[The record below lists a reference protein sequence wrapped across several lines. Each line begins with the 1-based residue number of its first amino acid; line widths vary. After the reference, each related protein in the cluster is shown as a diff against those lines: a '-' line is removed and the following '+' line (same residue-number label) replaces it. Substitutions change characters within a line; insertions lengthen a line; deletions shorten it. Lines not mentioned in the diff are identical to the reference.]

1 MGWCMRYND
10 IHTYLILIIIYIT
23 ITLTSKVKTIFGIL
37 ARSAEDR
44 ATFPEENLTPDKS
57 LKRELNL
64 SAKAEGK

>member
-1 MGWCMRYND
+1 MISDGVVKRACEVCVSTT
-10 IHTYLILIIIYIT
+10 H
-23 ITLTSKVKTIFGIL
+23 TSKVNTIFGIL
-37 ARSAEDR
+37 ARSADDR